1 MWGQWQFYGTTI
13 SSPTRN
19 NFAILRKKYPPNI
32 HISGLYL
39 NGRTP
44 NRGLFDGHF
53 HCYISRWVFH
63 MDLSA
68 PLDQKIRSNLL
79 PRKSFPSCHLRLQHW
94 AAHVIH
100 QQSTTLKQWVTD
112 FPAVVFHISHL
123 YLSWNDWQTL
133 EKKEKENSV
142 KQTVQVRTS
151 QWPLQHNCLQ
161 PQPLESGHQGLG
173 DQGLSQAGKHII
185 DRYSSKVTQYDST
198 SDKRFLP
205 PPGCL
210 QWIYGS
216 TLGKRSRQLNKK
228 FAIGFS
234 GKIQNFNYK
243 DTSSTHLSRYYVP
256 FVLEFRMPCCIN
268 SF

>member
-1 MWGQWQFYGTTI
+1 MWGQWQFYGTTLF
-13 SSPTRN
+13 PTTEQFCFLRN
-19 NFAILRKKYPPNI
+19 KYPPNI

-44 NRGLFDGHF
+44 HRGLFDGHL
-53 HCYISRWVFH
+53 HRNISRWVFH
-63 MDLSA
+63 KDLSA
-68 PLDQKIRSNLL
+68 PLDQKIRSNLF

-100 QQSTTLKQWVTD
+100 QQSTTLKQWLTD
-112 FPAVVFHISHL
+112 FPAVVFHISHW

-133 EKKEKENSV
+133 EKKEKWNSV
-142 KQTVQVRTS
+142 KQTAQVRTS
-151 QWPLQHNCLQ
+151 QRSLQHHRLQ
-161 PQPLESGHQGLG
+161 PQPLESGHEGLG

-216 TLGKRSRQLNKK
+216 TLGKRSRLLNKK

-256 FVLEFRMPCCIN
+256 VVVEFWMPCCIN